1 MVEAVLIQG
10 KGRSYLCT
18 NNQKKSTCHAR
29 LAYIYRLETVKADGH
44 ILIKITWRTK
54 FGGWF
59 LLTSFSYCRT

>member
-10 KGRSYLCT
+10 KGRSHLCT
-18 NNQKKSTCHAR
+18 NNQKKSACHAR
-29 LAYIYRLETVKADGH
+29 LAYIYWLENVKADGH
-44 ILIKITWRTK
+44 ILVKITWHTK